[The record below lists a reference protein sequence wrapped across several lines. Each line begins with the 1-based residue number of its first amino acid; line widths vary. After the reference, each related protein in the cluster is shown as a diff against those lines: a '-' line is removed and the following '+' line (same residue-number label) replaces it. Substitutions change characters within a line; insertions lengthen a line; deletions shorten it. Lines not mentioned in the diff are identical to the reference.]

1 VTEAVELRAGLADL
15 GGEKL
20 VMVHQLV
27 VAERAAGR
35 TTGNAQR
42 ECTRTKQRH
51 ALLVNAADL
60 VDLAVLDPFRRI
72 EDFAGV
78 MWLDAPDSSSL
89 PHFEGH
95 HGLSTPLGM
104 VVAACACAAVTGAS
118 ENLPCIAPAS
128 AAPAAP
134 ARPAVRSNVRRSV
147 AAIPPFCSS
156 PLTSSS
162 IVSSQ
167 VVPRSWA

>member
-1 VTEAVELRAGLADL
+1 
-15 GGEKL
+15 
-20 VMVHQLV
+20 
-27 VAERAAGR
+27 
-35 TTGNAQR
+35 
-42 ECTRTKQRH
+42 
-51 ALLVNAADL
+51 
-60 VDLAVLDPFRRI
+60 
-72 EDFAGV
+72 

-95 HGLSTPLGM
+95 HGLSTPLGIE
-104 VVAACACAAVTGAS
+104 VAACACAAVIGAS

-156 PLTSSS
+156 SLTSSS
-162 IVSSQ
+162 IVPSQ
-167 VVPRSWA
+167 IVPIEPGLKNYFRHAPPPLGCCPAAKI